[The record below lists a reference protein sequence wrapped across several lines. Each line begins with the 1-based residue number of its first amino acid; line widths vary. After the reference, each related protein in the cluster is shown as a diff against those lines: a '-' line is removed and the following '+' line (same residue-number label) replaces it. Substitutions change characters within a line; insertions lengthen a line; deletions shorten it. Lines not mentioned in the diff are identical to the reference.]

1 LFKSFFKLL
10 PNFMNKNEIIK
21 DKIKNGILLF
31 DGGFGTELY
40 NRGVFINRC
49 FDEVNLS
56 NPNLVKQIH
65 EDYIKAGAD
74 VIETNTFGANSYKL
88 SKYQLADKVFLIN
101 KIGAELAR
109 SAAGENILVAGAIG
123 PLGIKI
129 EPLGKTSIDEAKAA
143 FREQI
148 EGLLE
153 GGVDLLIF
161 ETFIYPEELIIAVEA
176 AKEICDLP
184 VIAQMTIDEDCTSLT
199 GAEPEIFI
207 QLLDKCDADAIGIN
221 STVGPQVMLR
231 WLEIVRPLTSKTLS
245 VMPSAGK
252 PRNVDGRN
260 LYLTS
265 PEYMGEY
272 AKHFVQAGANI
283 IGGCVGTGPDHIR
296 RMRNMLNAIKQEDR
310 KYDFEKIS
318 VTPPKDI
325 DIIQK
330 ENKSRLSRRLS
341 ADHFVTFVE
350 LLPPHG
356 LISEPVLEKAKE
368 MFYQGIDVINIPDG
382 PRASARMSALSL
394 ALQIQT
400 KIGIE
405 TVLHYVCR
413 DRNVIGIQSDL
424 LGAYALGLKNILAI
438 TGDPPKLG
446 NYPDATAV
454 FDVDSIGL
462 VNIINRLNHGLDIAG
477 NPIGNPTGYFIG
489 VGANPGAVNL
499 DEEISRLDWKVEAGA
514 EYIVTQP
521 VFDLNILEN
530 FLNKI
535 SHIKI
540 PVIAGLWP
548 LTSIRNAEFMNN
560 EIPGCNVPDEIMN
573 RLRKHKDSKED
584 SIKEG
589 IDIARETLDL
599 MKSYIQ
605 GVQISAPF
613 GRVQSVVDLL
623 NGFILP

>member
-1 LFKSFFKLL
+1 MEDFN
-10 PNFMNKNEIIK
+10 PIINKFRNSV
-21 DKIKNGILLF
+21 LLF

-40 NRGVFINRC
+40 NRGVFINKC

-56 NPNLVKQIH
+56 NPTLVKQIH
-65 EDYIKAGAD
+65 EDYIKSGAD
-74 VIETNTFGANSYKL
+74 VIETNTFGANRFKL
-88 SKYQLADKVFLIN
+88 AKYQMADKVNIIN
-101 KIGAELAR
+101 ITGAQLAKE
-109 SAAGENILVAGAIG
+109 AAGEDILVAGAIG

-129 EPLGKTSIDEAKAA
+129 EPLGKTSIEEAKEAYT
-143 FREQI
+143 EQI
-148 EGLLE
+148 EALVA
-153 GGVDLLIF
+153 GGVDLIIF
-161 ETFIYPEELIIAVEA
+161 ETFIYPEELIIAIEA
-176 AKEICDLP
+176 AKEICSLP

-199 GAEPEIFI
+199 GAEPEHII
-207 QLLDKCDADAIGIN
+207 QLLNRTNADVLGIN

-231 WLEIVRPLTSKTLS
+231 WLERVRPLTDKPLS

-252 PRNVDGRN
+252 PRNIDGRN
-260 LYLTS
+260 IYLTS

-272 AKHFVQAGANI
+272 AKHFVQAGASI
-283 IGGCVGTGPDHIR
+283 IGGCVGTGPEHIR
-296 RMRNMLNAIKQEDR
+296 RMRNMLNAIKQEER
-310 KYDFEKIS
+310 KYEFEKII
-318 VTPPKDI
+318 VATPENI
-325 DIIQK
+325 SLIEK
-330 ENKSRLSRRLS
+330 ESKSRLARRMS
-341 ADHFVTFVE
+341 AGHFVTFVE

-356 LISEPVLEKAKE
+356 LVSEPVIEKAKE
-368 MFYQGIDVINIPDG
+368 MFYEGIDVINIPDG

-394 ALQIQT
+394 AIQIQT
-400 KIGIE
+400 KVGIE

-462 VNIINRLNHGLDIAG
+462 VNIINRLNHGLDISG
-477 NPIGNPTGYFIG
+477 SPIGNPTGYFIG

-499 DEEISRLDWKVEAGA
+499 DEELRRLDWKVEAGA

-521 VFDLNILEN
+521 VFDLKIFESFLE
-530 FLNKI
+530 KI
-535 SHIKI
+535 KHIKI

-560 EIPGCNVPDEIMN
+560 EIPGCNVPDDVLD
-573 RLRKHKDSKED
+573 RLRMHQDSKED
-584 SIKEG
+584 SLKVG
-589 IDIARETLDL
+589 IDIARETLEL

-613 GRVQSVVDLL
+613 GRVKSVVDVMD
-623 NGFILP
+623 GFILP

>member
-1 LFKSFFKLL
+1 MQENNPIIDKL
-10 PNFMNKNEIIK
+10 
-21 DKIKNGILLF
+21 KNGVLLF

-56 NPNLVKQIH
+56 NPTLVKQIH
-65 EDYIKAGAD
+65 EEYIKAGAD
-74 VIETNTFGANSYKL
+74 VIETNTFGANRYKL
-88 SKYQLADKVFLIN
+88 GKYQIADKVYSLN
-101 KIGAELAR
+101 LKGAQLAKE
-109 SAAGENILVAGAIG
+109 AAGDDVYVAGAIG

-129 EPLGKTSIDEAKAA
+129 EPLGATSIEEAKEA
-143 FREQI
+143 FTEQI
-148 EGLLE
+148 EGLVD
-153 GGVDLLIF
+153 GGVDMLIF
-161 ETFIYPEELIIAVEA
+161 ETFIYPEELLVAIEA
-176 AKEICDLP
+176 AKEVCNLP

-199 GAEPEIFI
+199 GAEPEHVI
-207 QLLDKCDADAIGIN
+207 QILNNSKADALGVN

-231 WLEIVRPLTSKTLS
+231 WLERVRPLTDKPLS

-252 PRNVDGRN
+252 PRNIDGRN
-260 LYLTS
+260 IYLTS

-272 AKHFVQAGANI
+272 AKHFVQAGASI
-283 IGGCVGTGPDHIR
+283 IGGCVGTGPEHIR
-296 RMRNMLNAIKQEDR
+296 RMRNMLNAIKQEER
-310 KYDFEKIS
+310 KYDFEKIAI
-318 VTPPKDI
+318 VPPKDI
-325 DIIQK
+325 TLIDAPQ
-330 ENKSRLSRRLS
+330 KSRLARRLS
-341 ADHFVTFVE
+341 AGHFVTFVE

-356 LISEPVLEKAKE
+356 LLSEPVIEKARE
-368 MFYQGIDVINIPDG
+368 MFYEGIDVINIPDG

-394 ALQIQT
+394 AIQIQT
-400 KIGIE
+400 KVGIE

-462 VNIINRLNHGLDIAG
+462 VNIINRLNHGLDISG
-477 NPIGNPTGYFIG
+477 SPIGAPTGYYIG
-489 VGANPGAVNL
+489 VGANPGAVNF
-499 DEEISRLDWKVEAGA
+499 DEELRRLDWKVEAGA

-521 VFDLNILEN
+521 VFDLNIFEN
-530 FLNKI
+530 FLEKI
-535 SHIKI
+535 QHIKI

-560 EIPGCNVPDEIMN
+560 EIPGCNVPDSVMD
-573 RLRKHKDSKED
+573 RLREHQDSKED
-584 SIKEG
+584 SIKVG
-589 IDIARETLDL
+589 IEIARETLDL
-599 MKSYIQ
+599 MKGYIQ

-613 GRVQSVVDLL
+613 GRVKSVVDVMD
-623 NGFILP
+623 GFILP

>member
-1 LFKSFFKLL
+1 MTENNPIIKLL
-10 PNFMNKNEIIK
+10 
-21 DKIKNGILLF
+21 KNGVLLF

-65 EDYIKAGAD
+65 EDYIKAGSDA
-74 VIETNTFGANSYKL
+74 IETNTFGANRFKL
-88 SKYQLADKVFLIN
+88 SKYQLSDKVSIIN
-101 KIGAELAR
+101 IQGAQIAKE
-109 SAAGENILVAGAIG
+109 AAGTDVLVAGAVG

-129 EPLGKTSIDEAKAA
+129 EPLGATSKEEAKEA
-143 FREQI
+143 FVEQI
-148 EGLLE
+148 EALVS
-153 GGVDLLIF
+153 GGVDLIIF
-161 ETFIYPEELIIAVEA
+161 ETFIYPEELIIAIDA
-176 AKEICDLP
+176 AKEVCDLP
-184 VIAQMTIDEDCTSLT
+184 IMAQMTIDEDCTSLT
-199 GAEPEIFI
+199 GAEPEFI
-207 QLLDKCDADAIGIN
+207 MALLDGSKADAIGIN

-231 WLEIVRPLTSKTLS
+231 WLERVRPLTDKPLS

-252 PRNVDGRN
+252 PKNIDGRN
-260 LYLTS
+260 IYMTS
-265 PEYMGEY
+265 PEYIGEY
-272 AKHFVQAGANI
+272 AKHFIQAGASI
-283 IGGCVGTGPDHIR
+283 VGGCLGTGPEHIR
-296 RMRNMLNAIKQEDR
+296 RMRNMINAIKQDER

-318 VTPPKDI
+318 VVQPDNI
-325 DIIQK
+325 SLIEQK
-330 ENKSRLSRRLS
+330 NKSRLARRMS
-341 ADHFVTFVE
+341 EGHFVTFVE

-356 LISEPVLEKAKE
+356 LVSHTVVEKAKE

-400 KIGIE
+400 KVGIE

-413 DRNVIGIQSDL
+413 DRNVIGMQSDL

-462 VNIINRLNHGLDIAG
+462 VNIINRLNHGLDISG
-477 NPIGNPTGYFIG
+477 SPIGPPTGFFIG

-499 DEEISRLDWKVEAGA
+499 DEEIRRLDWKIEAGA

-521 VFDLNILEN
+521 VFDLEIFDN
-530 FLNKI
+530 FLDKI
-535 SHIKI
+535 SHIKKPI
-540 PVIAGLWP
+540 IAGLWP

-560 EIPGCNVPDEIMN
+560 EIPGCNVPDDVMK
-573 RLRKHKDSKED
+573 RLIKYQDSKED
-584 SIKEG
+584 SLTEG
-589 IDIARETLDL
+589 ITIARETLDL
-599 MKSYIQ
+599 MKDKIH

-613 GRVQSVVDLL
+613 GRIQSIVDLMD
-623 NGFILP
+623 GFVLP

>member
-1 LFKSFFKLL
+1 
-10 PNFMNKNEIIK
+10 MQQINEILN
-21 DKIKNGILLF
+21 KIKSGVLLF

-40 NRGVFINRC
+40 NRGIFINRC

-56 NPNLVKQIH
+56 NPALVKQIH
-65 EDYIKAGAD
+65 DEYLKAGAD
-74 VIETNTFGANSYKL
+74 VIETNTFGANKYKL
-88 SKYQLADKVFLIN
+88 SRYQLADKVYTIN
-101 KIGAELAR
+101 LQGAKLAKE
-109 SAAGENILVAGAIG
+109 SAGNDAYVAGAIG

-129 EPLGKTSIDEAKAA
+129 EPLGITSVEEAKEA
-143 FREQI
+143 FTEQI
-148 EGLLE
+148 EGLVD
-153 GGVDLLIF
+153 GGVDMLIF
-161 ETFIYPEELIIAVEA
+161 ETFIYPEELLVAIEA

-184 VIAQMTIDEDCTSLT
+184 VIAEMTIDEDCTSLT
-199 GAEPEIFI
+199 GAEPEFI
-207 QLLDKCDADAIGIN
+207 ISMLSQSKADVLGVN

-231 WLEIVRPLTSKTLS
+231 WLERVRPLTDKPLA

-252 PRNVDGRN
+252 PRNIDGRN
-260 LYLTS
+260 IYLTS

-272 AKHFVQAGANI
+272 AKHFVQAGASI
-283 IGGCVGTGPDHIR
+283 IGGCVGTGPEHIK
-296 RMRNMLNAIKQEDR
+296 RMRNMLNAIKQEER
-310 KYDFEKIS
+310 KYEFEKVNII
-318 VTPPKDI
+318 PPKDVVLI
-325 DIIQK
+325 EKPQ
-330 ENKSRLSRRLS
+330 KSRLARRLS
-341 ADHFVTFVE
+341 AGHFVTFVE

-356 LISEPVLEKAKE
+356 LLSAPVIEKAKE
-368 MFYQGIDVINIPDG
+368 MFYEGIDVINIPDG

-394 ALQIQT
+394 AIQIQT
-400 KIGIE
+400 QVGIE

-462 VNIINRLNHGLDIAG
+462 VNIINRLNHGLDISG
-477 NPIGNPTGYFIG
+477 SPIGIPTGYFIG

-499 DEEISRLDWKVEAGA
+499 DEEIRRLDWKVEAGA

-521 VFDLNILEN
+521 VFDLKIFEN
-530 FLNKI
+530 FLEKI
-535 SHIKI
+535 QHIKL

-560 EIPGCNVPDEIMN
+560 EIPGCNVPESVIE
-573 RLRKHKDSKED
+573 RLRVHKDSKDD
-584 SIKEG
+584 SIKVG
-589 IDIARETLDL
+589 IEIARETLDI

-613 GRVQSVVDLL
+613 GRVKSVVDVMD
-623 NGFILP
+623 GFILP

>member
-1 LFKSFFKLL
+1 MSKINKFFDKLKSGV
-10 PNFMNKNEIIK
+10 I
-21 DKIKNGILLF
+21 LF

-40 NRGVFINRC
+40 NRGIFINRC
-49 FDEVNLS
+49 FDEVNIS

-65 EDYIKAGAD
+65 EEYLKAGAD
-74 VIETNTFGANSYKL
+74 VIETNTFGANRYKL
-88 SKYQLADKVFLIN
+88 SKYQLSDKVYSIN
-101 KIGAELAR
+101 HSGASLAKET
-109 SAAGENILVAGAIG
+109 AGKNALVAGAIG

-129 EPLGKTSIDEAKAA
+129 EPLGKTSIDEAKEA
-143 FREQI
+143 FAEQI
-148 EGLLE
+148 EALIK

-161 ETFIYPEELIIAVEA
+161 ETFIYPEELVVAVNT
-176 AKEICDLP
+176 AKDICNLP
-184 VIAQMTIDEDCTSLT
+184 IIAQMTIDEDCTSLT
-199 GAEPEIFI
+199 GAEPEHFI
-207 QLLDKCDADAIGIN
+207 RILDNSKADVIGIN

-231 WLEIVRPLTSKTLS
+231 WLERVRHLTSKPIS
-245 VMPSAGK
+245 IMPSAGK
-252 PRNVDGRN
+252 PRNIDGRN
-260 LYLTS
+260 IYLTS

-283 IGGCVGTGPDHIR
+283 IGGCLGTGPEHIR
-296 RMRNMLNAIKQEDR
+296 RMRNMINAIKQDER
-310 KYDFEKIS
+310 KYEFEKVS
-318 VTPPKDI
+318 LVVP
-325 DIIQK
+325 
-330 ENKSRLSRRLS
+330 ENIKPIEPEHKSRLARRLS
-341 ADHFVTFVE
+341 AGHFVTFVE

-356 LISEPVLEKAKE
+356 LISEPVIEKAKE
-368 MFYQGIDVINIPDG
+368 MFYEGIDVINIPDG
-382 PRASARMSALSL
+382 PRASARMSALSM
-394 ALQIQT
+394 AIQIQN
-400 KIGIE
+400 KVGIE

-477 NPIGNPTGYFIG
+477 NPIGTPTGYLIG

-499 DEEISRLDWKVEAGA
+499 DEEIRRLDWKVEAGA

-521 VFDLNILEN
+521 VFDLNIFEN
-530 FLNKI
+530 FLEKI
-535 SHIKI
+535 EHIKI
-540 PVIAGLWP
+540 PIIAGLWP

-560 EIPGCNVPDEIMN
+560 EIPGCNVPDDIME
-573 RLRKHKDSKED
+573 RLRNVEESKED

-589 IDIARETLDL
+589 IEIARETLER
-599 MKSYIQ
+599 MKNMIN

-613 GRVQSVVDLL
+613 GRIKSVVDVLD
-623 NGFILP
+623 GFVLP